1 MRKWL
6 SFLAVVLLVL
16 PICLPANAEDL
27 NILIAQEKAEESLE
41 NPDEELSGVFIKEI
55 IIEGNTVIDTE
66 TLNKVIESF
75 KDREL
80 TLEEMSELTDLLT
93 ITYQEKGYILARA
106 YLPEQELQDGILKI
120 TIAEGKI
127 GKIKVSGYTH
137 YKADVIKRYF
147 EQQQEH
153 GIIKESLLEKGL
165 LLSTDLPN
173 VKTTVVLKEG
183 EKPGEVDVIL
193 DTKDTSTVTF
203 GVDMSIDYN
212 NYGSE
217 FIGEDRLGTTIVIAD
232 HNFGSTLDIRA
243 VTGPIPEESGFLSA
257 RWALPINRFGSKFHL
272 GYLYSNYVANESGLE
287 TFGLQGRSEYYTA
300 SFSHPLMKKKNK
312 NLDLRFGLTDKF
324 SKNFSFEVPRIDKE
338 DVFNVTLFYDGLDRF
353 LGKTIASLSYQ
364 WGEVKQDPEFETS
377 RGDLAND
384 EYDKNFD
391 KWVLNLA
398 RIQKIYGNTNIM
410 LRGAAQITDKRL
422 LNLELFALGG
432 YGSVRGYAPALVAG
446 DEGYSVS
453 AELMFAP
460 PFLAEKNLFGQR
472 LSQLVQFVLFVDHGQ
487 VWIVDADPAQGE
499 ISDSH
504 LTGYGGGFRLYYKN
518 WFVFKYDLGIPNNH
532 IEGQKEQFHY
542 FQTSLLL
549 F

>member
-27 NILIAQEKAEESLE
+27 NILVAQEEAEESLE
-41 NPDEELSGVFIKEI
+41 NQDEELAGVFIKTI

-66 TLNKVIESF
+66 TLNKVIEPF

-93 ITYQEKGYILARA
+93 MTYQEKGYILARA
-106 YLPEQELQDGILKI
+106 YLPEQEIQDGILKI

-147 EQQQEH
+147 EQQKEH

-165 LLSTDLPN
+165 LLSTDIPD
-173 VKTTVVLKEG
+173 VKTTVVLREG

-212 NYGSE
+212 NFGSDTV
-217 FIGEDRLGTTIVIAD
+217 GEDRFGLALGVTD
-232 HNFGSTLDIRA
+232 HYWGSRFDMRA
-243 VTGPIPEESGFLSA
+243 VSGSILKDSLLGSL
-257 RWALPINRFGSKFHL
+257 RWTVPINSYGSKIRL
-272 GYLYSNYVANESGLE
+272 GYLHSNYVVGQAFADL
-287 TFGLQGRSEYYTA
+287 GLQGRTEFYNA

-312 NLDLRFGLTDKF
+312 NLNFNFGWTDKF
-324 SKNFSFEVPRIDKE
+324 TKNIILQQPRSLDQE
-338 DVFNVTLFYDGLDRF
+338 DVYNVTLDYDSLDRF
-353 LGKTIASLSYQ
+353 LGKNIASLSYQ
-364 WGEVKQDPEFETS
+364 WGKVDRDETLATS
-377 RGDLAND
+377 RANTED
-384 EYDKNFD
+384 QSFD
-391 KWVLNLA
+391 KWLLNLA
-398 RIQKIYGNTNIM
+398 RIQKIYGYTNIM
-410 LRGAAQITDKRL
+410 LRGFAQITDKRL
-422 LNLELFALGG
+422 LTIEQVGLGG
-432 YGSVRGYAPALVAG
+432 YGSVRGYAPSLYLG
-446 DEGYSVS
+446 DQGYTVS

-472 LSQLVQFVLFVDHGQ
+472 LSQLVQFALFADHGQ
-487 VWIVDADPAQGE
+487 VWIVDAGTLPNE
-499 ISDSH
+499 ISDYH
-504 LTGYGGGFRLYYKN
+504 LTGYGGGVRLYYKD
-518 WFVFKYDLGIPNNH
+518 WFTFKYDLGIPKNH
-532 IEGQKEQFHY
+532 IEGQKEYFHY
-542 FQTSLLL
+542 FQTSFTL

>member
-1 MRKWL
+1 MRIWL

-16 PICLPANAEDL
+16 PICQPANAEDL
-27 NILIAQEKAEESLE
+27 NILIAQEEAEESLE

-212 NYGSE
+212 NFGSDTV
-217 FIGEDRLGTTIVIAD
+217 GEDRFGLALGITD
-232 HNFGSTLDIRA
+232 HYWGSRFDIRA
-243 VTGPIPEESGFLSA
+243 VSGS
-257 RWALPINRFGSKFHL
+257 
-272 GYLYSNYVANESGLE
+272 
-287 TFGLQGRSEYYTA
+287 
-300 SFSHPLMKKKNK
+300 
-312 NLDLRFGLTDKF
+312 
-324 SKNFSFEVPRIDKE
+324 
-338 DVFNVTLFYDGLDRF
+338 TLNDSL
-353 LGKTIASLSYQ
+353 LGKI
-364 WGEVKQDPEFETS
+364 K
-377 RGDLAND
+377 
-384 EYDKNFD
+384 
-391 KWVLNLA
+391 
-398 RIQKIYGNTNIM
+398 
-410 LRGAAQITDKRL
+410 KR
-422 LNLELFALGG
+422 
-432 YGSVRGYAPALVAG
+432 
-446 DEGYSVS
+446 
-453 AELMFAP
+453 
-460 PFLAEKNLFGQR
+460 
-472 LSQLVQFVLFVDHGQ
+472 
-487 VWIVDADPAQGE
+487 
-499 ISDSH
+499 
-504 LTGYGGGFRLYYKN
+504 
-518 WFVFKYDLGIPNNH
+518 
-532 IEGQKEQFHY
+532 
-542 FQTSLLL
+542 
-549 F
+549 